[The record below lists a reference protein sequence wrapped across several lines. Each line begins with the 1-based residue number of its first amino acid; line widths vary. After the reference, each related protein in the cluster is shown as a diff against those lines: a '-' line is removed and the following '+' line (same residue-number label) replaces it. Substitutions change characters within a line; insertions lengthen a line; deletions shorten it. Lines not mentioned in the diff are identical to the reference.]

1 MAAER
6 LRTII
11 VGLALVGGV
20 VVGVAGCA
28 PTTDG
33 GTSGGGTSSGDSS
46 SDDTSTDGSSSSD
59 GDYVVVSGT
68 GIYTI
73 GVDIPL
79 GGFQLSGEPDAQPE
93 GCTWAILDADG
104 AATFEN
110 QGQYVFLTD
119 IPEAVTFETSG
130 CPDWEQ
136 FE

>member
-1 MAAER
+1 MVAMR
-6 LRTII
+6 MRKI
-11 VGLALVGGV
+11 VAGLA
-20 VVGVAGCA
+20 VVGVVGVGLVGCT
-28 PTTDG
+28 PTEAATEA
-33 GTSGGGTSSGDSS
+33 SGDASM
-46 SDDTSTDGSSSSD
+46 
-59 GDYVVVSGT
+59 VVVSGT
-68 GIYTI
+68 GTYAI

-79 GGFQLSGEPDAQPE
+79 GGFQLKGEPDEQPA

-104 AATFEN
+104 GVTFEN